1 MNVCI
6 YLLHECV
13 NNMCNYV
20 HGYVTSS
27 QTNQYVSAEMCE
39 FAYVEDGCLI
49 EVIKYS
55 DVY

>member
-1 MNVCI
+1 
-6 YLLHECV
+6 
-13 NNMCNYV
+13 MCTYV